1 MTGAVTDSRVAVP
14 WVPPR
19 CVSRPRLLAPLDQ
32 AADVPL
38 TLVCAGPGAGKTVL
52 LADWVRNV
60 KPRVAWITPAPADAE
75 PRRFWRLLES
85 ALINCDGAGGVSA
98 AGALR
103 EPGLD
108 LVPMLFSQVADPQTP
123 LLVIIDDAHVLT
135 HPDVLE
141 GLDNLVRTRQPGL
154 RLVLAARSDPLLPL
168 HRYRLAGQM
177 VELRAADLAMTP
189 AETRE
194 VLAVHGLRLA
204 ERDFAL
210 LAART
215 EGWAAGVKLS
225 AMRMEGTEH
234 PASFVN
240 QLALDPGSVGEY
252 LVDEVLR
259 RLPESQRQL
268 MIETSFL
275 DEVTGPIADAITGMT
290 GCGEILAELARTNS
304 FVIPLD
310 PAQSRYRYHQL
321 FGEILRYMLQRRE
334 GHAESRLKERAASW
348 FEASGDLSSAAYWAA
363 QAGDGYRI
371 ASVLAR
377 GGLVHA
383 FVRRQDLPGPALREL
398 IPQGDAAVVV
408 IGRAAAEAVCADPDS
423 AAGELGRLRGW
434 RASQEP
440 TDPDLLAACDLSELI
455 LAQKTCDHVAVDIAA
470 DRLLRGYGDEAKG
483 NTSRFPGLRA
493 AVMLAQASTH
503 LWHGRHEDVGVL
515 LEEALAEARRD
526 EQDGLELEAL
536 AMTAFVDS
544 FWSRTYHASQVEKQA
559 EALRAAKGLGV
570 PPMLEFAAAIR
581 ALISGSLAGPARLL
595 RRIVLPG
602 VVGSDPALEP
612 VLALGQASALL
623 ALARYNDVRAKLN
636 EVARRPL
643 PPLLTAHRDIMLAD
657 LETSQG
663 RPRSALAMLEKYDGT
678 EFSTVTAMA
687 TARAHLALNDTHS
700 ARACVRSVLSTP
712 SAQTGRFTLVEAMLC
727 DARIELAAGDAGRTL
742 EMLIRAIEVAR
753 GEIILPFLRVRD
765 EFDAL
770 LARHP
775 DVAARWPGPLPG
787 SAQGRPSV
795 PAQGHAPG
803 LADPLTQRELTVLRL
818 LVTSMSI
825 GEIADELCLSA
836 NTVKTHL
843 AAIYRKLPASHR
855 REAVLRARQ
864 LELI

>member
-1 MTGAVTDSRVAVP
+1 VTDARVAIP
-14 WVPPR
+14 WLPPR
-19 CVSRPRLLAPLDQ
+19 CVSRPRLLASLDQ

-60 KPRVAWITPAPADAE
+60 KARVAWITPAPADAE

-85 ALINCDGAGGVSA
+85 ALLECADTGGVSA
-98 AGALR
+98 AGALQ

-108 LVPMLFSQVADPQTP
+108 LVPMLFSQVANPRTP
-123 LLVIIDDAHVLT
+123 LLVVIDDAHVLT
-135 HPDVLE
+135 DPDVLE

-154 RLVLAARSDPLLPL
+154 RLVLASRSDPLLPL

-177 VELRAADLAMTP
+177 LELRAADLAMTS
-189 AETRE
+189 AEIKE
-194 VLAVHGLRLA
+194 VLAVHGVRLA

-234 PASFVN
+234 PATFVT

-268 MIETSFL
+268 MVETSFL

-290 GCGEILAELARTNS
+290 GCGETLAELARTNS

-310 PAQSRYRYHQL
+310 PAQRRYRYHQL
-321 FGEILRYMLQRRE
+321 FGEILRYMLQRGG
-334 GHAESRLKERAASW
+334 GHAERRLKERAASW

-363 QAGDGYRI
+363 EAGDGYHL

-383 FVRRQDLPGPALREL
+383 FVRRQDLPGLALREL
-398 IPQGDAAVVV
+398 MPQGDVPEAV
-408 IGRAAAEAVCADPDS
+408 IGRAAAEAVCTDPDA
-423 AAGELGRLRGW
+423 AAGELEQLRAW
-434 RASQEP
+434 RGGLEL
-440 TDPDLLAACDLSELI
+440 TDPDLVATCDLSELI
-455 LAQKTCDHVAVDIAA
+455 LAQKACDDVAVDTAA
-470 DRLLRGYGDEAKG
+470 GRLLGGYGEEGKGSIAK
-483 NTSRFPGLRA
+483 FPGLRA
-493 AVMLAQASTH
+493 AVLLAQASTH
-503 LWHGRHEDVGVL
+503 LWHGRHADVGAL
-515 LEEALAEARRD
+515 LEEALAEARHD
-526 EQDGLELEAL
+526 DQDGLELEVL
-536 AMTAFVDS
+536 AMTACVDS
-544 FWSRTYHASQVEKQA
+544 IWSRTLHASQTEKQA
-559 EALRAAKGLGV
+559 EALRVAKSLGL
-570 PPMLEFAAAIR
+570 PPILELAAAIR
-581 ALISGSLAGPARLL
+581 ALISGSIAGPARML
-595 RRIVLPG
+595 RRIVLPD

-612 VLALGQASALL
+612 LLALGHASALL
-623 ALARYNDVRAKLN
+623 ALARYKEVRAILH
-636 EVARRPL
+636 EIARRPT
-643 PPLLTAHRDIMLAD
+643 PPLLAAHRDSMLAD
-657 LETSQG
+657 LEVSQG
-663 RPRSALAMLEKYDGT
+663 RPRAALAMLEKYNGT

-687 TARAHLALNDTHS
+687 AARAHLALNDPHN

-712 SAQTGRFTLVEAMLC
+712 SAQTSRFILVETMLC
-727 DARIELAAGDAGRTL
+727 DARIALATEDAGRTL
-742 EMLIRAIEVAR
+742 EILIRAIEVAR
-753 GEIILPFLRVRD
+753 GEIVLPFLRVKD
-765 EFDAL
+765 TFDDL

-775 DVAARWPGPLPG
+775 DVADRWPGSLPG
-787 SAQGRPSV
+787 RAQAPPLV
-795 PAQGHAPG
+795 PAQWQPHD

-818 LVTSMSI
+818 LVTNMSI
-825 GEIADELCLSA
+825 GEIADELCLSV

-843 AAIYRKLPASHR
+843 AAIYRKLLASHR